1 MNAAT
6 LIVKC
11 PEHLQAVRDF
21 ADRTNQRAQF
31 EEKLESLSHW
41 FSQEGWTVELYED
54 FAPYSFIWCEF
65 SPTRQRG
72 LLGGLIYHGQHDG
85 GGNGGAPTF
94 SVNLTHS
101 NGWSIHT

>member
-1 MNAAT
+1 MTAQ

-21 ADRTNQRAQF
+21 ADKTNQREQF
-31 EEKLESLSHW
+31 ENRLDELTTFLTDL
-41 FSQEGWTVELYED
+41 WTVELHTD
-54 FAPYSFIWCEF
+54 FAPYSFFW
-65 SPTRQRG
+65 SQYNVAGQRG
-72 LLGGLIYHGQHDG
+72 LSGGLIYHGQHDG

-94 SVNLTHS
+94 SVNLTPS